1 MQQAA
6 AETSRE
12 VGAPRRIRSFV
23 RRGRLTDS
31 QQRAMDEHWPH
42 YGVDP
47 AAAQAPGFWDASF
60 DGRGPLTLEI
70 GFGMG
75 QSLLAM
81 AAAEPERRFV
91 GVEVHE
97 PGVGALL
104 AGMAAQ
110 GVSNIRILA
119 ADVTEVLPQVFAPG
133 ELDRVQIF
141 FPDPWPKKRH
151 QKRRLIQ
158 SAFVA
163 RLAERVRPGGELW
176 LATDWQPY
184 ARHMLAVLDG
194 APAWENVAGPG
205 NVVPRPEA
213 RPETR
218 FEARG
223 LRHGH
228 EVSDLHYRRV

>member
-1 MQQAA
+1 MSTQA
-6 AETSRE
+6 TQP
-12 VGAPRRIRSFV
+12 GAPRRIRSFV

-31 QQRAMDEHWPH
+31 QQRAMAEQWPRF
-42 YGVDP
+42 GVDP
-47 AAAQAPGFWDASF
+47 RAAEALGFWDGAF
-60 DGRGPLTLEI
+60 DSQGPLTLEI

-81 AAAEPERRFV
+81 AAADPERRFV

-104 AGMAAQ
+104 AGMANA
-110 GVSNIRILA
+110 GVHNIRVLA
-119 ADVTEVLPQVFAPG
+119 ADVTEVLPRVFEPG
-133 ELDRVQIF
+133 QLDRVQIF

-158 SAFVA
+158 PGFVA
-163 RLAERVRPGGELW
+163 LLAERVRPGGELW

-184 ARHMLAVLDG
+184 AQHMIAVVDA

-205 NVVPRPEA
+205 GTVPRPEA

-223 LRHGH
+223 RRHGH
-228 EVSDLHYRRV
+228 EVTDLCYRRV

>member
-1 MQQAA
+1 
-6 AETSRE
+6 
-12 VGAPRRIRSFV
+12 
-23 RRGRLTDS
+23 
-31 QQRAMDEHWPH
+31 MDEQWPEF
-42 YGVDP
+42 GVDP
-47 AAAQAPGFWDASF
+47 AAAEAPGFWDACF
-60 DGRGPLTLEI
+60 DGHGPLTLEI

-75 QSLLAM
+75 HSLLAM
-81 AAAEPERRFV
+81 AAADPDRRFV

-104 AGMAAQ
+104 AGMASEDI
-110 GVSNIRILA
+110 SNIRVLA
-119 ADVTEVLPQVFAPG
+119 ADVTEVLPRVFAPG
-133 ELDRVQIF
+133 QLDRVQIF

-158 SAFVA
+158 NEFVA

-184 ARHMLAVLDG
+184 ARHMLSVLDA

-205 NVVPRPEA
+205 KTVPRPAA
-213 RPETR
+213 RPKTR

-228 EVSDLHYRRV
+228 EVSDLRYERV

>member
-1 MQQAA
+1 MSSQAT
-6 AETSRE
+6 EP
-12 VGAPRRIRSFV
+12 GAPRRIRSFV
-23 RRGRLTDS
+23 RRGRLTYS
-31 QQRAMDEHWPH
+31 QQRAMAEQWPRF
-42 YGVDP
+42 GIDP
-47 AAAQAPGFWDASF
+47 SAAEAPGFWDASF
-60 DGRGPLTLEI
+60 GHQGPLTLEI

-81 AAAEPERRFV
+81 AAADPDRRFV

-104 AGMAAQ
+104 AGMAAAD
-110 GVSNIRILA
+110 VLNIRVLA
-119 ADVTEVLPQVFAPG
+119 ADVTEVLPRVFALR

-158 SAFVA
+158 PGFVD

-184 ARHMLAVLDG
+184 AQHMLEVLD
-194 APAWENVAGPG
+194 AAQAWENVAGPG
-205 NVVPRPEA
+205 GIVPRPDA

-228 EVSDLHYRRV
+228 EVRDLCYRRV